1 MDRLSEDSMC
11 PPQGRVVETILRRL
25 SVAPVM
31 SKVLRSVD
39 LATRFATILLL
50 PRIVS
55 KYCAESLIPDM
66 FNCWSLEVRADMLL
80 SRCSISCQSPSNVLH
95 GILNE

>member
-1 MDRLSEDSMC
+1 MDRLSDDSMC
-11 PPQGRVVETILRRL
+11 PPQGRLIKTMLSRL

-39 LATRFATILLL
+39 LATKFAIILLL

-55 KYCAESLIPDM
+55 ESLTPDI
-66 FNCWSLEVRADMLL
+66 FSCRSLDVYADILSSRWSM
-80 SRCSISCQSPSNVLH
+80 S
-95 GILNE
+95 